1 MQRREM
7 WLAYMML
14 APTFAIILMI
24 AAGPLLANFWI
35 SFKPVQLADLRPP
48 AVLVNERMRGNPE
61 AAGDAAT
68 LEYRMRNSSQDE
80 EIRDVVVYNIGGP
93 DTPGQ
98 QCFSSRSIKI
108 SPCIYCRTASL

>member
-24 AAGPLLANFWI
+24 VAGPLLANFWI
-35 SFKPVQLADLRPP
+35 SVKPVQLADLRPP
-48 AVLVNERMRGNPE
+48 TVLVNERVRGGPE

-68 LEYRMRNSSQDE
+68 IEYRLRNSSQDK
-80 EIRDVVVYNIGGP
+80 EIRDVILTDEVP
-93 DTPGQ
+93 DG
-98 QCFSSRSIKI
+98 FNG
-108 SPCIYCRTASL
+108 